1 MKYFKTFLFIV
12 AFSLFSLIGTSQP
25 PPPQGG
31 HGESNNQ
38 PPGGGAP
45 IGSGMLILI
54 GLGAVYGG
62 KKLYKIKEEN
72 IDKQ

>member
-1 MKYFKTFLFIV
+1 MKYFKTFLFII
-12 AFSLFSLIGTSQP
+12 AFSFLSLAGISQP
-25 PPPQGG
+25 PPPQSG

-54 GLGAVYGG
+54 GLGAAYGG
-62 KKLYKIKEEN
+62 QKLYKIKDEN
-72 IDKQ
+72 IDK